1 MRLLG
6 LSRGWPRPLNRGEN
20 YNAEM
25 EFRDFDN
32 RLLNAGSTVTLSLRK
47 YPMVPF
53 RFPRPYTEA
62 L

>member
-6 LSRGWPRPLNRGEN
+6 LSRGWPRLLNRGEN

-32 RLLNAGSTVTLSLRK
+32 RLLNAGSTVTVFKKISNGALS
-47 YPMVPF
+47 
-53 RFPRPYTEA
+53 FPTA
-62 L
+62 LH